1 MGAVRPAHQGKPR
14 KKLEDVAAALYRP
27 KPKGADGGF
36 GNVRMSEK
44 AAKRM
49 QMQQVAADEIG
60 VWPENWQSV
69 NFFMDYCRTQWRTG
83 MGGSTGLDYTAV
95 LACLRTLRLG
105 RERTDE
111 VFADVR
117 VLEAAALEAMIAK

>member
-1 MGAVRPAHQGKPR
+1 M
-14 KKLEDVAAALYRP
+14 
-27 KPKGADGGF
+27 
-36 GNVRMSEK
+36 RMSEK

-49 QMQQVAADEIG
+49 QAQQVAHDCIE

-69 NFFMDYCRTQWRTG
+69 NFFMEFCRTQWRTG
-83 MGGSTGLDYTAV
+83 MGGATGLDYTAV

-105 RERTDE
+105 RERADE

-117 VLEAAALEAMIAK
+117 VMEAAALEAMIAK